1 MNDESKKESI
11 AIVILFEKENNILES
26 WNRLQTKKLKQN
38 QFRKCRIS

>member
-1 MNDESKKESI
+1 MNDQTKESI
-11 AIVILFEKENNILES
+11 AIVILFEKENYILES